1 MSAEPP
7 SSVHKTEDSGDYS
20 VTLDE
25 GNATQATEEILKNL
39 DQAIR
44 TAQNSQDEEALKQ
57 ESKPEKIKT
66 LLESEWQA
74 LRKRLR
80 ETPHDT
86 EGWQKLVELAEN
98 SGEIEEIKE
107 TYEALLET
115 YPNTVCQSYFLPTT
129 DILTF
134 NP

>member
-7 SSVHKTEDSGDYS
+7 SSVHQTEDSGDYS

-39 DQAIR
+39 DQGIR
-44 TAQNSQDEEALKQ
+44 TVQNSQDEEALKQ
-57 ESKPEKIKT
+57 EPKPKT

-86 EGWQKLVELAEN
+86 EGWQKLVELAED

-115 YPNTVCQSYFLPTT
+115 YPNTVCQSYFLRTT